1 MSIVK
6 LEKDDKDMSRI
17 KMSTFNLQIQSLNA
31 SHRAETHEM
40 TELDIDAIIANF
52 EKINWHQQR
61 IQQLQMDGK
70 SSIFNVTHNES
81 QEYLKITLNAFS
93 ESEQFEFKLE
103 SNIQL
108 IFPQRE
114 LFGLMTR
121 KNKETFVIKQGNLE
135 QALQSLHAFLNQD
148 KPALE
153 TLYVKRKAKPISEVS

>member
-81 QEYLKITLNAFS
+81 QEYLKITRTYAL
-93 ESEQFEFKLE
+93 
-103 SNIQL
+103 
-108 IFPQRE
+108 
-114 LFGLMTR
+114 LF
-121 KNKETFVIKQGNLE
+121 ID
-135 QALQSLHAFLNQD
+135 SLW
-148 KPALE
+148 
-153 TLYVKRKAKPISEVS
+153 